1 MSQRDTTAV
10 PQGPLLGAIQIVEKI
25 IKPLLQDDCFEP
37 FHKYVSAT
45 LRTLNEGSLST
56 IREVEAEII
65 RRSCVS
71 SFH

>member
-1 MSQRDTTAV
+1 MHHLDTAV
-10 PQGPLLGAIQIVEKI
+10 IPQGPLLGAIRIVEEI
-25 IKPLLQDDCFEP
+25 IKPLLQENRFEP

-56 IREVEAEII
+56 IRDVEAEII

-71 SFH
+71 